1 MDFPSNQVRMMIK
14 KKEFTRLIEQKYCE
28 NGFVFIAVV
37 VGAVVVSVADVVSV
51 VIVVSVIV
59 VAIVV
64 AADDEGLAVELV
76 VTS

>member
-37 VGAVVVSVADVVSV
+37 VGAVVISAGVEVSV
-51 VIVVSVIV
+51 VVVVSVIV
-59 VAIVV
+59 VVIVV
-64 AADDEGLAVELV
+64 AAYDEGLLNW
-76 VTS
+76 